1 MPPKRQEKRGRKPG
15 KGNGTRSKGTQPGK
29 RTPRGTGGHGAKN
42 ESIETMTA
50 ATRREKA
57 VELHIFQRLSLRQI
71 KERLLS
77 EYGYQTTE
85 KTLSLDL
92 NAALDEANANTVR
105 NMQHGQAL
113 SALRLDQL
121 DRQLVPIALGML
133 PPGKTVVIGSGKG
146 RKVVQIPMD
155 GAEGLRLR
163 MSAIEQLRK
172 NDESRRKLFGFD
184 AREEGGFS
192 AEQVAR
198 LLTAVRSDLLELV
211 TDQETRRAIAQALH
225 RRSGLLSGATVIDVQ
240 PDAVAASG

>member
-1 MPPKRQEKRGRKPG
+1 MAKKRGRQAG
-15 KGNGTRSKGTQPGK
+15 RGNNTRAHGTAPGK
-29 RTPRGTGGHGAKN
+29 RTPRGHTSTAAKH

-50 ATRREKA
+50 AMRREKA

-77 EYGYQTTE
+77 EFGYQTTE

-105 NMQHGQAL
+105 NMQHGQAM

-133 PPGKTVVIGSGKG
+133 PPGKSQVVGRGKE
-146 RKVVQIPMD
+146 RKVIQIPMD
-155 GAEGLRLR
+155 GAEALRLR
-163 MSAIEQLRK
+163 MTAIEQLRK

-184 AREEGGFS
+184 AKDEGGFS

-211 TDQETRRAIAQALH
+211 QDPETRRAIAQALH
-225 RRSGLLSGATVIDVQ
+225 RRSGLLSGAAVIDVPSAEAQ
-240 PDAVAASG
+240 PAGA